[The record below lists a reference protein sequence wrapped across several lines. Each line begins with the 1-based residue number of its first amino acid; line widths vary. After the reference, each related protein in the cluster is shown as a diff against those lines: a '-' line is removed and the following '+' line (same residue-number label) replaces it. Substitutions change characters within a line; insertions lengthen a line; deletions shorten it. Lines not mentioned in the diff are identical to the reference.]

1 MDKDLKILIL
11 ENLPTDAELIE
22 MQLRKANLSFSSK
35 RASSK
40 EVFLRTLQEFNPSLV
55 IASNAVPR
63 FDALTALGAAKE
75 LTPGIPWV
83 IVSNAPTED
92 VAVACMKAGAAD
104 YVNKRT
110 WAKLGPAVKAVVERQ
125 QTVAD
130 QPPERKEEVVE
141 EPGPEPKV
149 TEPAATEPTEDD
161 LLHQIFKYVSDMIA
175 VVNLDGKRIYNS
187 PSYDRIL
194 EDPEILM
201 GTDSFLD
208 IHPEDR
214 QKIQELFFR
223 TIRTGEGQRT
233 DYRLIDKE
241 GETRYIESRGD
252 VMRDASGNPFS
263 VVIVSRDVTRQKL
276 DEMSFWELV
285 NATTGVT
292 GQDFFNAL
300 VRYLAGALDAAYA
313 LVSRCVPPGR
323 ERVRAIAY
331 WANGRWEPSFEYDVA
346 DTTCELVLKNGTM
359 AYYPERVQEL
369 FPKETALVAMKAASY
384 IGVPLT
390 DSKGGVAGHLFVMG
404 RKPLADPQRATAIM
418 KMFAARASIELERMP
433 KS

>member
-22 MQLRKANLSFSSK
+22 MQLRKANLAFSSK
-35 RASSK
+35 RANSK
-40 EVFLRTLQEFNPSLV
+40 EVFLRALQEFSPSLV
-55 IASNAVPR
+55 IASNAVPK

-110 WAKLGPAVKAVVERQ
+110 WSKLGPAVKAVVERQ
-125 QTVAD
+125 QM
-130 QPPERKEEVVE
+130 PPE
-141 EPGPEPKV
+141 PPPEPKEPV
-149 TEPAATEPTEDD
+149 AEEPKAEPAAAPQAAPSSDGD
-161 LLHQIFKYVSDMIA
+161 VPHQILQFVSDMIA
-175 VVNLDGKRIYNS
+175 VVDLDGKRIYNS

-233 DYRLIDKE
+233 DYRLMDKE

-252 VMRDASGNPFS
+252 VIRDANGNPSS
-263 VVIVSRDVTRQKL
+263 VVIVSRDVTRQKI
-276 DEMSFWELV
+276 DEITFWELV
-285 NATTGVT
+285 SATMGVT
-292 GQDFFNAL
+292 GQEFFNAL
-300 VRYLAGALDAAYA
+300 VRYLAQALDAAYA

-323 ERVRAIAY
+323 ERVRAISY

-346 DTTCELVLKNGTM
+346 ETTCEIVLKNGTM
-359 AYYPERVQEL
+359 AFYPERVQEL
-369 FPKETALVAMKAASY
+369 FPNETALVAMKATSY
-384 IGVPLT
+384 VGVPLI
-390 DSKGGVAGHLFVMG
+390 DSKGVVIGHLFVMG
-404 RKPLADPQRATAIM
+404 RKPLHEPERATAIM
-418 KMFAARASIELERMP
+418 KLFAGRAAIELERMP
-433 KS
+433 TS